1 MKAAILSVEVCCP
14 TAFLRSA
21 AENRSFADRLPGPM
35 WVWLPSSA
43 FQAPPPLPPRWLL
56 LELACRLALE
66 VRHQFGDVFRLLD
79 HLLERR
85 APAFGERSGQQVRA
99 VEAEDLRTGYL
110 LRLRACEDVRVGARR
125 DALVRREDPGG
136 GQDRPRFRRAQ
147 VEEQLSHRFVVDE
160 DGDHGAATDKRAVE
174 ARGDN
179 RERRLVDRPPWL
191 QPRVVA
197 ESDAA
202 DEAPLHVELGA
213 GDLAEDEVYPV
224 GEIGPEGAPDTACDV
239 PVVEDRRHPSE
250 RCDHRG
256 VVEAQLAGEQAA
268 VLGGPGGADVDVL
281 EPVGQR
287 PRVRCWESPR
297 RLAGGLHLLRDREQL
312 CPSLRHRQTHRL
324 EVVGPV
330 PEDALRARLYGEP
343 VGLPV
348 DGPEVDPRL
357 AVVLAEIVVAD
368 A

>member
-1 MKAAILSVEVCCP
+1 MV
-14 TAFLRSA
+14 LRSA

-160 DGDHGAATDKRAVE
+160 DGDHGAATDERAGLGCAAATQLSEYEPRGKRVFPYESVSLVAGTCAPTEIACE
-174 ARGDN
+174 ALGSRSM
-179 RERRLVDRPPWL
+179 V
-191 QPRVVA
+191 
-197 ESDAA
+197 
-202 DEAPLHVELGA
+202 GA
-213 GDLAEDEVYPV
+213 GLASGRRRASLFPV
-224 GEIGPEGAPDTACDV
+224 RES
-239 PVVEDRRHPSE
+239 RRS
-250 RCDHRG
+250 G
-256 VVEAQLAGEQAA
+256 
-268 VLGGPGGADVDVL
+268 
-281 EPVGQR
+281 
-287 PRVRCWESPR
+287 SP
-297 RLAGGLHLLRDREQL
+297 
-312 CPSLRHRQTHRL
+312 
-324 EVVGPV
+324 
-330 PEDALRARLYGEP
+330 
-343 VGLPV
+343 
-348 DGPEVDPRL
+348 
-357 AVVLAEIVVAD
+357 
-368 A
+368 